1 MKRARSLALPRAL
14 RRSSHVLRRAAAL
27 LLLGVALMAIWPYFN
42 LWRLNEKVL
51 SEPPS
56 ALSRLVDI
64 ESVRAQILRRL
75 NKDEKSS
82 IGVVSD
88 PFIEWIEQ
96 GLGTADNETLQQSV
110 SLAWLHDLLSSH
122 VTGDRG
128 FLPAVGY
135 AFFDPP
141 DGFLVRID
149 SPDQAPVYLRMEF
162 GLLGWRIAAVY
173 Y

>member
-1 MKRARSLALPRAL
+1 MKHARSLSLPRAL
-14 RRSSHVLRRAAAL
+14 RRSSRALRRTAAL
-27 LLLGVALMAIWPYFN
+27 LLLGFGLLAIWPYVN

-64 ESVRAQILRRL
+64 DSVRAQILRRL
-75 NKDEKSS
+75 NKDEQSN
-82 IGVVSD
+82 IGMVSD

-96 GLGTADNETLQQSV
+96 GMRTAGNETLRQSV
-110 SLAWLHDLLSSH
+110 SLAWLHGLLSGH
-122 VTGDRG
+122 IAGDRG

-149 SPDQAPVYLRMEF
+149 SLNQAPIYLRMEL
-162 GLLGWRIAAVY
+162 GLLGWRIGAVY

>member
-1 MKRARSLALPRAL
+1 MKPTRSLSLPRAL
-14 RRSSHVLRRAAAL
+14 RRSSRAVRRTAAL
-27 LLLGVALMAIWPYFN
+27 LLLGCGLLAIWPYVN
-42 LWRLNEKVL
+42 LWRLNEMIL

-64 ESVRAQILRRL
+64 DSVRAQILRRL
-75 NKDEKSS
+75 NKDEQSS
-82 IGVVSD
+82 IGMVSD

-96 GLGTADNETLQQSV
+96 GLRTAGNETLQQSV
-110 SLAWLHDLLSSH
+110 SLAWLHALLSRH

-149 SPDQAPVYLRMEF
+149 SPDQAPVYLRMEL
-162 GLLGWRIAAVY
+162 GLLGWRIGAVY